1 MSVGSLWVATVC
13 SQISTRSQTDTKS
26 TLTDTRSNSRE
37 TDSRKRTDI
46 CQATPT
52 DRSPSV
58 SLTTP
63 AAKGSSAPA
72 PSSLPPPSGAP
83 PAPSL
88 ACLWCSRSAL
98 RLECSSCT
106 RVSPTY
112 CEWRQRCRAIART
125 TVMVLGPHAWG
136 ALAGSGVRPS
146 CARTVPCTCVRTLR
160 TVLEV

>member
-1 MSVGSLWVATVC
+1 MSNERPQLNDKIGPKILSDGADAGLHGPSASLEFVRTRAARDHHSSSALAQNSPHSIRTP
-13 SQISTRSQTDTKS
+13 SNPQISTRSQTDTKS

-52 DRSPSV
+52 DRSPPV

-83 PAPSL
+83 PAPSPASVWL
-88 ACLWCSRSAL
+88 VLPIRPPPGVLKL
-98 RLECSSCT
+98 RC
-106 RVSPTY
+106 V
-112 CEWRQRCRAIART
+112 
-125 TVMVLGPHAWG
+125 VLY
-136 ALAGSGVRPS
+136 
-146 CARTVPCTCVRTLR
+146 
-160 TVLEV
+160 VL